1 MTAEIYLSL
10 KWLHIASAC
19 IGVGSNVT
27 HIFWLLAANADP
39 VHGSNILRLV
49 KKIDD
54 RLAVPAYIVTTI
66 CGTTMW
72 LSIWPTNTPWIIV
85 SLVMTLVLAAMG
97 TAYGPFM
104 KKWIRLTAAQQ
115 PDQQQIAG
123 LSRVLTISWIG
134 ITMSVFVVLY
144 LMVWK
149 PLLW

>member
-19 IGVGSNVT
+19 IGFGSNVT

-39 VHGSNILRLV
+39 VHGSNILRLI

-54 RLAVPAYIVTTI
+54 RLAVPSYIVATI

-72 LSIWPTNTPWIIV
+72 LSLWPTNTPWIIV
-85 SLVMTLVLAAMG
+85 SLVLTLVLAAIG
-97 TAYGPFM
+97 TDYGPFM
-104 KKWIRLTAAQQ
+104 KKWIRLTAQQ
-115 PDQQQIAG
+115 PPDHRQIAA
-123 LSRVLTISWIG
+123 LSRGLTFSWIG
-134 ITMSVFVVLY
+134 ITVSVFVVLY

-149 PLLW
+149 PILW

>member
-19 IGVGSNVT
+19 IGFGSNVT

-39 VHGSNILRLV
+39 VHGSNILRLI

-54 RLAVPAYIVTTI
+54 RLAVPSYIVATI
-66 CGTTMW
+66 CGSTMW
-72 LSIWPTNTPWIIV
+72 LSLWPTITPWIIV
-85 SLVMTLVLAAMG
+85 SLVLTLVLAAMG

-104 KKWIRLTAAQQ
+104 KKWIRLTAQQ
-115 PDQQQIAG
+115 PPDHRQIAA
-123 LSRVLTISWIG
+123 LSRGLTFSWIG
-134 ITMSVFVVLY
+134 ITVSVFVVLY

-149 PLLW
+149 PILW

>member
-19 IGVGSNVT
+19 IGFGSNVT

-39 VHGSNILRLV
+39 VHGSNILRLI

-54 RLAVPAYIVTTI
+54 RLAVPSYIVATI

-72 LSIWPTNTPWIIV
+72 LSLWPTNTPWIIV
-85 SLVMTLVLAAMG
+85 SLVLTLVLAAMG

-104 KKWIRLTAAQQ
+104 KKWIRLTAQQ
-115 PDQQQIAG
+115 PPDHRQIAA
-123 LSRVLTISWIG
+123 LSRGLPFSWIG
-134 ITMSVFVVLY
+134 ITVSVFVVLD

-149 PLLW
+149 PILW

>member
-10 KWLHIASAC
+10 KWLHIASDC
-19 IGVGSNVT
+19 IGFGSNAT

-39 VHGSNILRLV
+39 VHGSNILRLI

-54 RLAVPAYIVTTI
+54 RLAVPSYIVATI

-72 LSIWPTNTPWIIV
+72 LSLWPTNTPWIIV
-85 SLVMTLVLAAMG
+85 SLVLTLVLAAMG

-104 KKWIRLTAAQQ
+104 KKWIRLTAQQ
-115 PDQQQIAG
+115 PPDHRQIAA
-123 LSRVLTISWIG
+123 LSRGLTFSWIG
-134 ITMSVFVVLY
+134 ITVSVFVVLY

-149 PLLW
+149 PILW

>member
-19 IGVGSNVT
+19 IGFGSNVT

-39 VHGSNILRLV
+39 VHRSNILRLI

-54 RLAVPAYIVTTI
+54 RLAVPAYVVTTI
-66 CGTTMW
+66 CGTVMW
-72 LSIWPTNTPWIIV
+72 LALWPTNTPWIIV
-85 SLVMTLVLAAMG
+85 SLVVTLVLAAMG

-104 KKWIRLTAAQQ
+104 KRWIRLTALQQ
-115 PDQQQIAG
+115 AEQRQIAG
-123 LSRVLTISWIG
+123 LSRVLTTAWIG
-134 ITMSVFVVLY
+134 ITVSVFAVLY

-149 PLLW
+149 PVLW

>member
-10 KWLHIASAC
+10 KWLHIVSAC
-19 IGVGSNVT
+19 IGFGSNVT

-39 VHGSNILRLV
+39 VHGSNILRLI

-54 RLAVPAYIVTTI
+54 RLAVPAYVVATI

-72 LSIWPTNTPWIIV
+72 LSLWPTNTPWIIV
-85 SLVMTLVLAAMG
+85 SLVLTLVLAAMG

-104 KKWIRLTAAQQ
+104 KKWIRLTARQP

-123 LSRVLTISWIG
+123 LARGLTFSWIG
-134 ITMSVFVVLY
+134 ITVSVFVVLY

-149 PLLW
+149 PILW